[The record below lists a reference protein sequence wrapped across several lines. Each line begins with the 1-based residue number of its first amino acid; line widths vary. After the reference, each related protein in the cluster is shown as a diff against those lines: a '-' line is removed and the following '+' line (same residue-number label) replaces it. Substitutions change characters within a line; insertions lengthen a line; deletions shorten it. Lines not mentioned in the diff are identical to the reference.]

1 MAETSDK
8 FNPEL
13 CEEMTG
19 YTFRDMI
26 AMYEDY
32 IAMYEDYERMA
43 SELEEIQ
50 NIGEQLKAENDHL
63 KTQLGKAINALEY
76 VTIKGENW

>member
-1 MAETSDK
+1 MPKLTDTFS
-8 FNPEL
+8 PEL

-32 IAMYEDYERMA
+32 ERMA
-43 SELEEIQ
+43 KDIVAIQDTGEYGRGWQQGRKDTMQAYGIKEEQ
-50 NIGEQLKAENDHL
+50 R
-63 KTQLGKAINALEY
+63 
-76 VTIKGENW
+76 

>member
-1 MAETSDK
+1 MPSLTDTFDPK
-8 FNPEL
+8 L

-32 IAMYEDYERMA
+32 ERMA
-43 SELEEIQ
+43 SELEASR
-50 NIGEQLKAENDHL
+50 NTGEYQRGWHQGRKDTMQAY
-63 KTQLGKAINALEY
+63 G
-76 VTIKGENW
+76 IKEVEP